1 MLVNITFRHLDSTEA
16 LKVHAREKV
25 EHIQRYID
33 RPSEAH
39 VVLYLE
45 NLEHKADINLKAGPF
60 ILRGHARSGD
70 MYASIDA
77 AAEKIERQLKKHK
90 ERLNNHKLV
99 ERTNGYRKVEVRH
112 EVLDIEKSPSD
123 RVVKSD
129 TFQAKPMTLDEA
141 VLQLEL
147 LNTNFFVF
155 QHAKDHTINVLYR
168 RDDGNLGLIE
178 ARPADLAPRPS

>member
-16 LKVHAREKV
+16 LKAHAKAKV

-39 VVLYLE
+39 VVLHVE
-45 NLEHKADINLKAGPF
+45 NLEHHADINLKAGPF
-60 ILRGHARSGD
+60 LLRGRAKSPD

-90 ERLNNHKLV
+90 EKLKNYKFV
-99 ERTNGYRKVEVRH
+99 EPKNGYRAVDVRH
-112 EVLDIEKSPSD
+112 DVLSIERPPSD
-123 RVVKSD
+123 RVVKST

-141 VLQLEL
+141 VLQLDL
-147 LNTNFFVF
+147 LDIHFFVF
-155 QHAKDHTINVLYR
+155 QNAKDHAINVVYR
-168 RDDGNLGLIE
+168 REDGNLGVIE
-178 ARPADLAPRPS
+178 ARPG